1 MNDSHDS
8 DRRGLL
14 TARTL
19 REENKNFRG
28 TGGVS
33 AGNRSLGFRP
43 AFKDT
48 ASGKVYLSC
57 FADGRPAP
65 IHVLEGLPKA
75 LMRTHGTS
83 GNKMKNFVVAGFV
96 LENTF
101 YTREEA
107 ATAVATQTV
116 H

>member
-1 MNDSHDS
+1 MNNSQDS

-14 TARTL
+14 TARRL
-19 REENKNFRG
+19 HEENRLFNS

-33 AGNRSLGFRP
+33 AGNRCLGFRP

-48 ASGKVYLSC
+48 SSGKVYLSC

-65 IHVLEGLPKA
+65 IHVLDGLPKA
-75 LMRTHGTS
+75 LTQVQQASTCI
-83 GNKMKNFVVAGFV
+83 MKHCVIAGFV
-96 LENTF
+96 LDDIF

-107 ATAVATQTV
+107 AKAVAIQTV